1 VASRDRLVITEG
13 GAAQLDAGHV
23 SPARPRPA

>member
-1 VASRDRLVITEG
+1 VAGRDRLVIAEG

-23 SPARPRPA
+23 SAARRRPA